1 MSRIGKKP
9 IIIPEKTTFTI
20 ARLAEDVE
28 SRRDGDTKASD
39 AVVTVAGPLGTLSR
53 KFRKEVVITTEGN
66 EVHLKPAKETLFTNA
81 LWGTYASHISNMV
94 EGVNSA
100 FEKRLVIEGIGFRAS
115 IQGDTLTLNVGFSH
129 PVEIKIPEDIKAEV
143 FKNIIVVKGINKE
156 IVGRFAAL
164 IRSIKKPEPYKGKG
178 IHYEGEII
186 RRKQGKKAV

>member
-20 ARLAEDVE
+20 DGGAKSVSDV
-28 SRRDGDTKASD
+28 
-39 AVVTVAGPLGTLSR
+39 VVTVAGPLGTFSR
-53 KFRKEVVITTEGN
+53 KFRKEVAITMEGN
-66 EVHLKPAKETLFTNA
+66 EVHLKPVKETLFTNA

-100 FEKRLVIEGIGFRAS
+100 FEKRLVIEGVGFRAS

-129 PVEIKIPEDIKAEV
+129 PVEIKIPKDIKAEV
-143 FKNIIVVKGINKE
+143 IKNVIVVNGINKE

-164 IRSIKKPEPYKGKG
+164 VRSIKKPEPYKGKG